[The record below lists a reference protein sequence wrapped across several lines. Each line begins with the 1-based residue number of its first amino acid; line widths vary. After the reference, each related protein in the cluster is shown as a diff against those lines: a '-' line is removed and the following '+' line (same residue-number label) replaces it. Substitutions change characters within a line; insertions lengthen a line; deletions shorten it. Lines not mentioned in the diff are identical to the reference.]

1 MRVINSG
8 SPLVFQLLGTD
19 TWGLSRGPPAV
30 KLLVTQNSYNV
41 LSTQLSEELTIHTTD
56 TVFDRCL
63 EIEEYHT
70 CMHIQYAVASR
81 RLSLLSILLIELH

>member
-1 MRVINSG
+1 M
-8 SPLVFQLLGTD
+8 
-19 TWGLSRGPPAV
+19 

-41 LSTQLSEELTIHTTD
+41 LSTQLSEELTIHATD

-70 CMHIQYAVASR
+70 CMHVQYAVASQ
-81 RLSLLSILLIELH
+81 RLSLLSILLVELH